1 MGEEEEGGAGPSPAP
16 RPRRHHW
23 HWHWHWHRIGIG
35 IVVGLVL
42 VVAGAV
48 VRHRGVAEVPC
59 APGILPPLPRPAGAD
74 AVPSVDARAGPGGGH
89 APPRRGLRSVHLGCE
104 GVGIGP
110 VRQDRHGA
118 GVGWGRRGRG
128 RGRRKMRPSG
138 RMEGESERKSQ
149 KWARRSLETGTL
161 SAERERRGG
170 EGSKGGSGGGGGVD
184 GRREM
189 IVPWRGGRGGARA
202 EVRCSMCKRA

>member
-23 HWHWHWHRIGIG
+23 HWHWHWHRHWHWHCS
-35 IVVGLVL
+35 
-42 VVAGAV
+42 
-48 VRHRGVAEVPC
+48 R
-59 APGILPPLPRPAGAD
+59 PRPRRRW
-74 AVPSVDARAGPGGGH
+74 SCRT
-89 APPRRGLRSVHLGCE
+89 PPRRRRSPLRPRDPAATASSGRRRCRPLRRCQSRPGRGPCPASPGAE
-104 GVGIGP
+104 ERTPRLRRRRDRTRPSGSAWRWGGVGEE
-110 VRQDRHGA
+110 
-118 GVGWGRRGRG
+118 GRG

-138 RMEGESERKSQ
+138 RRERKSQ

-170 EGSKGGSGGGGGVD
+170 EGSKGGSGGGGGVE